1 LAEASATSRRA
12 RWRSASAAG
21 PTATPCTHEHSCL
34 RCPASAPDPAER
46 SRLVEISD
54 NLAERIAEA
63 ESEGWLG
70 EAERLRVSLDGAR
83 HKLAQM
89 DLIAEQRAS
98 SVNLGMPT
106 LSQTAARTT
115 TTTDPLGELST
126 DNESDELE
134 DAAERPGRGTRRLSL
149 DALRA

>member
-1 LAEASATSRRA
+1 VALGECG
-12 RWRSASAAG
+12 RSYGDVLHPRTQLPALPRFCAPIVPSG
-21 PTATPCTHEHSCL
+21 PGW
-34 RCPASAPDPAER
+34 
-46 SRLVEISD
+46 VEIRD

-70 EAERLRVSLDGAR
+70 EAEGLQVSLGGAR

-89 DLIAEQRAS
+89 DLIAERRAS
-98 SVNLGMPT
+98 SVNRGMPT
-106 LSQTAARTT
+106 FSRTAARTT

-126 DNESDELE
+126 DNEPDELK